1 MSQPAQRPSTRTF
14 HPSQP
19 ALPASADAA
28 PRQFPDAASALG
40 TLLQRAADLAAEGAE
55 PRLPVQR
62 YLEALGPVLRFVAT
76 QPLLHDEL
84 SLSREI
90 CGAALRIA
98 EELLGRPAS
107 AEALSEPLAVPLP
120 RTPQH
125 EEALRTGV
133 LLLNAYRAALDVALG
148 RSSRAEDRAAR
159 AELAVTESV
168 SLRDA
173 DQLIDRIERFVLAA
187 ERWPEALRRARLAQ
201 AQVLGLCAH
210 ARVLRRH
217 EDERR
222 QKAVTAGA
230 PQRTRTLHLALEY
243 FFDRYSAAVCVRL
256 IGQPATQRTGL
267 SLVPKAA
274 PARSPSP
281 SPPSS
286 GSGRVK
292 PAAQVTSVSS
302 VSSMSGLAR
311 SALARALD
319 YAMCQ
324 VTRSGRLVFT

>member
-1 MSQPAQRPSTRTF
+1 MSQPAQRSSPRILNLSSPSPQQGRAR
-14 HPSQP
+14 P
-19 ALPASADAA
+19 APLDAA

-62 YLEALGPVLRFVAT
+62 YLEALGPVLRFIAT

-159 AELAVTESV
+159 AELAVTETV

-173 DQLIDRIERFVLAA
+173 DQLVDRIERFVLAA
-187 ERWPEALRRARLAQ
+187 ERWPEPLRRARLSQ
-201 AQVLGLCAH
+201 VQVLGLCAH
-210 ARVLRRH
+210 ARVLRRY

-222 QKAVTAGA
+222 RSAVTAGA

-256 IGQPATQRTGL
+256 IGQPATQREGL
-267 SLVPKAA
+267 QLVPKAA
-274 PARSPSP
+274 PARST
-281 SPPSS
+281 
-286 GSGRVK
+286 
-292 PAAQVTSVSS
+292 PAARAAPAASGV
-302 VSSMSGLAR
+302 SGLAR